1 VTCPP
6 GMRSSTDPV
15 SKQNPALSISR
26 YWCIP
31 LSPDF
36 DFSSNPAFQPADV
49 HQRKTHA

>member
-1 VTCPP
+1 
-6 GMRSSTDPV
+6 MRSSIDPV

-36 DFSSNPAFQPADV
+36 EFSSIPAFQPAELQ
-49 HQRKTHA
+49 QREAQA